1 MTTARYS
8 AYKPSGFEWLG
19 DVPSHWRIDRL
30 KSSITLCRNGI
41 WGEEPQGDENDI
53 PCVRVADFDRQRLRV
68 ELAEPT
74 IRNVTDKER
83 TGRLLSKG
91 ELLLEKSGG
100 GENQPVGCVVLYDDA
115 RPAVCSNFVARV
127 VPAPGQNSSY
137 WRYVHAAAYAVRL
150 TVGSINQTS
159 GIQNLDQAR
168 YFNEYVAFPPPAEQ
182 SAIAAFLDSETAKI
196 HALVEEQKR
205 LIELLKEKRQ
215 AVISQAVT
223 KGLDPNVP
231 MKDSGVAWLGEVPA
245 HWKVSSIKH
254 IVATPVTDGP
264 HETPNFPDEGIPFV
278 SAEAVSSGELGF
290 EKKRG
295 YISVE
300 DHQRYSLKYRPLRG
314 DIFMIKSGATTGVT
328 AIVETD
334 DEFNIWSPLAVIRCD
349 ETCDPYFVLN
359 FMRSRNFLEAV
370 TLGWSFGTQQNIG
383 MGVIENLSVTVPPLE
398 EQREIAK
405 ALEVEM
411 MNLDA
416 LAEEARLAI
425 SLLVERRSALI
436 SAAVTGK
443 IDVRGLAPQP
453 EGAAA

>member
-1 MTTARYS
+1 MTAPKYS

-30 KSSITLCRNGI
+30 KASITLCRNGI

-68 ELAEPT
+68 QLDKPT

-100 GENQPVGCVVLYDDA
+100 GESQPVGCVVLYDDA

-127 VPAPGQNSSY
+127 VPGPSQNSSY

-168 YFNEYVAFPPPAEQ
+168 YFNEYAAFPPHAEQ
-182 SAIAAFLDSETAKI
+182 RAIATFLDRETAKI
-196 HALVEEQKR
+196 DALVEEQRR

-223 KGLDPNVP
+223 KGLNPNAQ
-231 MKDSGVAWLGEVPA
+231 MKDSGVEWLGKVPA
-245 HWKVSSIKH
+245 HWQVAPIKSFGWLKGGAGFPHDEQGIYGEELNFFKV
-254 IVATPVTDGP
+254 AALG
-264 HETPNFPDEGIPFV
+264 GG
-278 SAEAVSSGELGF
+278 SSGVIDQADHTISRHTAARLGAYVF
-290 EKKRG
+290 PGGTVVFAKVGAALLLGRVRLLSADACIDNNMMGIVPYDRIDAEFLRLAM
-295 YISVE
+295 
-300 DHQRYSLKYRPLRG
+300 SLVRFDLIANP
-314 DIFMIKSGATTGVT
+314 GAVPSLNEGQIGNF
-328 AIVETD
+328 A
-334 DEFNIWSPLAVIRCD
+334 LAK
-349 ETCDPYFVLN
+349 
-359 FMRSRNFLEAV
+359 
-370 TLGWSFGTQQNIG
+370 
-383 MGVIENLSVTVPPLE
+383 PPAE
-398 EQREIAK
+398 EQRAIATFIK
-405 ALEVEM
+405 VETTRIDSLTLEAQRGV
-411 MNLDA
+411 D
-416 LAEEARLAI
+416 
-425 SLLVERRSALI
+425 LLQERRSALI

-443 IDVRGLAPQP
+443 IDVRGLVPQP
-453 EGAAA
+453 EGTAA